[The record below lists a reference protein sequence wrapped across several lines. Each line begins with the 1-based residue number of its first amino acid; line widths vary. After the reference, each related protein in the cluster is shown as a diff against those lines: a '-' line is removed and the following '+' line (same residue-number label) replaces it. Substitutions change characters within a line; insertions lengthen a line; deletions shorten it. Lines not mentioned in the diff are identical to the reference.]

1 MKRKGFC
8 ELIVRRQKIGKGGKR
23 EMRTRFF
30 GVVPEIKLKA
40 QSIMSGIR
48 NLRNVLF

>member
-23 EMRTRFF
+23 EVRTRFF
-30 GVVPEIKLKA
+30 GHAGYINGR
-40 QSIMSGIR
+40 SNR
-48 NLRNVLF
+48 NRIEV